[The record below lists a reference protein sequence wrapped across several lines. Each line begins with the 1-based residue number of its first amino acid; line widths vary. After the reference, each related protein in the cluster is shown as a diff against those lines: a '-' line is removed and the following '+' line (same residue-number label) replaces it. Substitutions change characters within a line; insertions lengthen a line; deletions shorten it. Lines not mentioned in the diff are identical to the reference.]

1 MKPKVVAEEKKQG
14 EEGEESGDEED
25 DGEEVKEGDAKKK
38 KKRSKLVTRDKGRFR
53 ASQEEECRGCWVDS
67 WSHICST

>member
-1 MKPKVVAEEKKQG
+1 MAEEKKQG

-38 KKRSKLVTRDKGRFR
+38 KKRSKLVSLNKGHCR
-53 ASQEEECRGCWVDS
+53 ATQEEKCRGCWVHS
-67 WSHICST
+67 RGHICST